1 MQIRTI
7 CMTFS
12 NVSNAAVLP
21 DLQQQLPQ
29 DEVLERLTG
38 DGAYEAQPVQQ
49 AVLRRGA
56 TPVIA
61 PGKNARIRKGSVFN
75 CSMQRLPPASD

>member
-1 MQIRTI
+1 
-7 CMTFS
+7 MTFS
-12 NVSNAAVLP
+12 NVRNAAVLP

-38 DGAYEAQPVQQ
+38 DGAYETQPVQQ
-49 AVLRRGA
+49 MVLRRGT

-75 CSMQRLPPASD
+75 CSMQRLLPTSD